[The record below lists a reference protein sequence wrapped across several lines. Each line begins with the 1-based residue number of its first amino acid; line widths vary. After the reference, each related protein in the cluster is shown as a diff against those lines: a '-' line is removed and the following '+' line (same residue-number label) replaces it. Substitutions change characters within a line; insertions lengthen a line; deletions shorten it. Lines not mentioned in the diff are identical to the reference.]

1 MKYILASQSP
11 RRRELLARTGL
22 EFEVIPSDVDEK
34 ITKEIPSDVVM
45 ELAHQKA
52 ENVYG
57 KITDLNDYT
66 VIGSDTIVVY
76 RDEILGKPVD
86 KQEAYDML
94 SMLADRTHQVYTG
107 VSLIQKKNGEKKTK
121 TFFVQTDVTLYP
133 IDKED
138 LHRYVESKDPMD
150 KAGAYGIQ
158 GNFAIHVKEIKGD
171 YNNVVGLPIG
181 IVYQTTAAGLLKS
194 TEWTTI
200 EREVTLPE
208 STSTRYLYLYA
219 YVQGATVY
227 VKDVEVLGQM
237 SVYTE
242 AQLKINSDS
251 ITQEVKRAKG
261 IEEELRASIK
271 VNADNITSCVTKGNV
286 GSYITQYYN
295 NVIVAFNNNSK
306 YVQISAGEIAVYDNG
321 VSASKKRAAFDQNG
335 NHFYRDNYYVGKI
348 GTNQWTSNNAHK
360 GLVFDLEPQG
370 KYMAWAQRATE
381 SASGY
386 TTILCYSRANSIY
399 TNAGLNL
406 GCNMYGNGWILD
418 NVDLRNCSA
427 NGYTT
432 FTGTLPVVLE
442 IHKTDNNGGIG
453 WTYGNVYIK
462 NGLITSIP
470 Q

>member
-11 RRRELLARTGL
+11 RRLLARTGL

-181 IVYQTTAAGLLKS
+181 RVYQELKS
-194 TEWTTI
+194 
-200 EREVTLPE
+200 L
-208 STSTRYLYLYA
+208 
-219 YVQGATVY
+219 
-227 VKDVEVLGQM
+227 
-237 SVYTE
+237 
-242 AQLKINSDS
+242 
-251 ITQEVKRAKG
+251 
-261 IEEELRASIK
+261 
-271 VNADNITSCVTKGNV
+271 
-286 GSYITQYYN
+286 
-295 NVIVAFNNNSK
+295 
-306 YVQISAGEIAVYDNG
+306 
-321 VSASKKRAAFDQNG
+321 
-335 NHFYRDNYYVGKI
+335 
-348 GTNQWTSNNAHK
+348 
-360 GLVFDLEPQG
+360 
-370 KYMAWAQRATE
+370 
-381 SASGY
+381 
-386 TTILCYSRANSIY
+386 
-399 TNAGLNL
+399 
-406 GCNMYGNGWILD
+406 
-418 NVDLRNCSA
+418 
-427 NGYTT
+427 
-432 FTGTLPVVLE
+432 
-442 IHKTDNNGGIG
+442 
-453 WTYGNVYIK
+453 
-462 NGLITSIP
+462 
-470 Q
+470 

>member
-1 MKYILASQSP
+1 M
-11 RRRELLARTGL
+11 
-22 EFEVIPSDVDEK
+22 
-34 ITKEIPSDVVM
+34 
-45 ELAHQKA
+45 
-52 ENVYG
+52 
-57 KITDLNDYT
+57 
-66 VIGSDTIVVY
+66 
-76 RDEILGKPVD
+76 
-86 KQEAYDML
+86 
-94 SMLADRTHQVYTG
+94 
-107 VSLIQKKNGEKKTK
+107 
-121 TFFVQTDVTLYP
+121 
-133 IDKED
+133 
-138 LHRYVESKDPMD
+138 
-150 KAGAYGIQ
+150 
-158 GNFAIHVKEIKGD
+158 
-171 YNNVVGLPIG
+171 
-181 IVYQTTAAGLLKS
+181 
-194 TEWTTI
+194 
-200 EREVTLPE
+200 
-208 STSTRYLYLYA
+208 
-219 YVQGATVY
+219 
-227 VKDVEVLGQM
+227 
-237 SVYTE
+237 
-242 AQLKINSDS
+242 
-251 ITQEVKRAKG
+251 
-261 IEEELRASIK
+261 
-271 VNADNITSCVTKGNV
+271 NADNITSCVTKGNV